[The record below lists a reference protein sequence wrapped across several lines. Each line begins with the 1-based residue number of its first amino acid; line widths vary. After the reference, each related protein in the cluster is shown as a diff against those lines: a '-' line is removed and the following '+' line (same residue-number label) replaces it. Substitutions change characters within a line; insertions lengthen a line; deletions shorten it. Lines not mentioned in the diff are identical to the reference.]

1 MTINELRTKRAKAW
15 EAAKAFLDSHRNETG
30 ILSAEDD
37 ATYAKMEKE
46 ITDLGNEIARME
58 RLEAMDKEMSKPTSD
73 PLTNKP
79 SAAMQTEEKTGR
91 ASDAYKKSFL
101 NYIRGKHFTNDIS
114 PLMQEGTAADGG
126 YLVPEEYERQIVE
139 DIAEQNV
146 IRSIAHVIR
155 TNGDHNITVPKTH
168 AAAQWLGEGDSYTL
182 SAPTFDRIV
191 LHAYKLGVIIPVTE
205 ELLNDSFTNVDSYI
219 SNEIARAF
227 GAGEEGAFC
236 TGGGTDGP
244 TGIFTANGGSVGV
257 TTGNSNEI
265 KADEVLSLV
274 YSLRQAYRRK
284 AKFLMNDATVAA
296 IRKLKDGNGVYMW
309 QPALAAG
316 QPDKLLGYDL
326 ITTAYAPDIE
336 AGSLV
341 AAFGDFNYFW
351 IGDRVG
357 LSVQRLVERYADSGV
372 IGFKAFQ
379 RSDAKVVL
387 PEAIQ
392 LLKMKP

>member
-1 MTINELRTKRAKAW
+1 MTIDELRIKRAKAW
-15 EAAKAFLDSHRNETG
+15 EATKAFLDSHRNESG
-30 ILSAEDD
+30 VLSAEDD

-46 ITDLGNEIARME
+46 ITDLGNEISRME
-58 RLEAMDKEMSKPTSD
+58 RLEAIDKEMSKPTSN

-79 SAAMQTEEKTGR
+79 NSADRTEEKTGR
-91 ASDAYKKSFL
+91 ASDAYKKAFI
-101 NYIRGKHFTNDIS
+101 NYIRGKHITNDIT

-126 YLVPEEYERQIVE
+126 YLVPEEFEKQVV
-139 DIAEQNV
+139 DDAADQNV

-155 TNGDHNITVPKTH
+155 TGSDHNITVPKTH

-182 SAPTFDRIV
+182 SAPSFDRMV
-191 LHAYKLGVIIPVTE
+191 LHAYKLGVIIPATE
-205 ELLNDSFTNVDSYI
+205 ELLADSFINVDGYI
-219 SNEIARAF
+219 SGEISRAF
-227 GAGEEGAFC
+227 GAGEEAAYC
-236 TGGGTDGP
+236 TGAGTDGP
-244 TGIFTANGGSVGV
+244 TGIFTANGGKVGV
-257 TTGNSNEI
+257 TAASSANIT
-265 KADEVLSLV
+265 ADEVLSLV
-274 YSLRQAYRRK
+274 YALRLAYRKK
-284 AKFLMNDATVAA
+284 AKFLMNDATVGA

-309 QPALAAG
+309 QPALASG

-336 AGSLV
+336 AGALV
-341 AAFGDFNYFW
+341 AAFGDFNHFW

-372 IGFKAFQ
+372 IAFKAFK

>member
-1 MTINELRTKRAKAW
+1 MKELFAKRATAW
-15 EAAKAFLDSHRNETG
+15 EAAKRFLDTHTLENGT
-30 ILSAEDD
+30 LSAEDA
-37 ATYAKMEKE
+37 ATYE
-46 ITDLGNEIARME
+46 RME
-58 RLEAMDKEMSKPTSD
+58 ADIQAINAQIERKQRLEQMENSMKEPASDPIVEKPTNGG
-73 PLTNKP
+73 T
-79 SAAMQTEEKTGR
+79 EKTGR
-91 ASDAYKKSFL
+91 ASDAYKKSFI
-101 NYIRGKHFTNDIS
+101 NYIRGQHFGNDIT

-126 YLVPEEYERQIVE
+126 YLVPQEYEKQIIE

-155 TNGDHNITVPKTH
+155 TGGDHNITVPKTH

-191 LHAYKLGVIIPVTE
+191 LHAYKLGVIVPATE
-205 ELLNDSFTNVDSYI
+205 ELLYDSFTNVDNYI
-219 SNEIARAF
+219 SGEIARAF
-227 GAGEEGAFC
+227 AAGEEAAFC
-236 TGGGTDGP
+236 TGAGTDGP
-244 TGIFTANGGSVGV
+244 TGIFTANGGNVGV
-257 TTGNSNEI
+257 TAAKSTEI
-265 KADEVLSLV
+265 TADEMLSMV
-274 YSLRQAYRRK
+274 YALRQAYRRK

-316 QPDKLLGYDL
+316 QPDKLLGYEL
-326 ITTAYAPDIE
+326 ITTSYAPDIA
-336 AGSLV
+336 AGALV
-341 AAFGDFNYFW
+341 AAFGDFSYYW
-351 IGDRVG
+351 IGDRIG